1 MLILDVREREEYEAE
16 HIPGSILCPMS
27 QLDILA
33 PGILKNINADEIVVM
48 CRSGNRAKISIG
60 EFRKL
65 GFNLNF
71 TTYEGGILKWKQEG
85 KEVIGSGGVFPV
97 MRQVQI
103 LASTLIFF
111 GFALAQFINFNFVY
125 LALFVGFGLAMA
137 GWTGF
142 CPAAKMLQMMPW
154 NKNHQRPVTDNNCC
168 N

>member
-27 QLDILA
+27 QLDVLA
-33 PGILKNINADEIVVM
+33 PGILKHINADEIVVM

-103 LASTLIFF
+103 LASTLIFV

-154 NKNHQRPVTDNNCC
+154 NKNHQRPATDNNCC

>member
-103 LASTLIFF
+103 LASTLIFV

-154 NKNHQRPVTDNNCC
+154 NKNHQRPATDNNCC